1 MSNQVNI
8 SSVTNEV
15 SVNTTTNDVIVTP
28 VQNEVTIVN
37 GIGIPGY
44 GVAEGGNEDDILV
57 KKSGLS
63 YDTEWTDDI
72 KVDSITYDIAAG
84 IETTAEGQT
93 AWNAESRTLQINKG
107 NGVVQSVTQELNY
120 QPVRN
125 TESTALQR
133 GELVMVD
140 PAKPAQGQI
149 LRVKR
154 YISNGT
160 LPVDLFVGM
169 VSEVIAPNNTGF
181 VEWFGQLRN
190 LSLPTLQP
198 VGETWQEGDILWPN
212 PAVAGGM
219 TKFEPTAP
227 AHKVTVAAI
236 LRITGNNI
244 NLQLR
249 PNMRSRL
256 SDLHDFQATSP
267 QAGHLVTY
275 NGSIYVNSSKQSA
288 GVVSADTSGSKDVFA
303 IWGGTQAEYDAI
315 PVKSATTLYVITA

>member
-1 MSNQVNI
+1 MSSQVNI
-8 SSVTNEV
+8 SSVTNKV
-15 SVNTTTNDVIVTP
+15 SVNTTTNEVIVTP
-28 VQNEVTIVN
+28 VQNDVTIVN

-44 GVAEGGNEDDILV
+44 GIAEGGNTDDILV
-57 KKSGLS
+57 KKSNSS

-72 KVDSITYDIAAG
+72 TVDSIAYDIAAG
-84 IETTAEGQT
+84 VETTAEGQT
-93 AWNAESRTLQINKG
+93 SWNADSRTLQINKG
-107 NGVVQSVTQELNY
+107 NGVIQSVTQELNY
-120 QPVRN
+120 QPARN

-140 PAKPAQGQI
+140 PAQPAQGQT
-149 LRVKR
+149 LRLKR

-160 LPVDLFVGM
+160 YPVDLFVGM
-169 VSEVIAPNNTGF
+169 VSEVIQPNSNGF

-190 LSLPTLQP
+190 LSLPTLKP
-198 VGETWQEGDILWPN
+198 AGETWQEGDILWPN
-212 PAVAGGM
+212 PAKAGGM
-219 TKFEPTAP
+219 TKVEPSAP

-249 PNMRSRL
+249 PNLRSRL
-256 SDLHDFQATSP
+256 ADLHDFQPSSP

-275 NGSIYVNSSKQSA
+275 NGSIYTNSSKQSA
-288 GVVSADTSGSKDVFA
+288 GVVSADTTGSKDVYA

-315 PVKSATTLYVITA
+315 AVKSATTLYIITA